1 MPLVHGHD
9 AHSAFPLSG
18 PAVRGCVR
26 DVRTGGPNA
35 GASRQG
41 ESTMTTD
48 MTTERQPRAGW
59 REWAGLAVLALPTLM
74 VALDLFVMLL
84 AVPHLSTALHAS
96 STQQLWILDV
106 YGFMVAGLLLTMGTL
121 GDRIGRRRLLL
132 IGAAALGIAGATLS
146 PSTLSLVMTLFRDP
160 RQQASVVGIWAGCFV
175 VGAIIGPIVGG
186 ALLEHFWWG
195 SVFLLGVPAMV
206 LLLVAGPR
214 LLPEFRNPQAGRLDL
229 ASVALS
235 LAAILPIVYG
245 LKELARG
252 GWRPLPVAT
261 IAVGLAVGWRFVARQ
276 RALASAGADPLLD
289 LRLFH
294 NRAFSTTLGS
304 LLANSTLAGGTM
316 AIIAQHF
323 QLVEGLSPL
332 RAGLALVPGMLAAIA
347 SFQLAPVLARQVRPA
362 FLFSGGLAVSVTG
375 LLLLT
380 QSSATSGPLILMAGF
395 VLVSFGGGPLV
406 ALGTNLVVGSAPPE
420 HAGSAAGVAQTANEF
435 GYALG
440 IATLGSIGVAVYH
453 ARMADATATSVPGA
467 AAAAARDTLAGATAA
482 AHSLPD
488 QLATALLAVARD
500 AFTGGLHAAASV
512 SAVLLAGIAL
522 LIVTTLRQLP
532 PIGHAQPD
540 PREQAPE
547 KGRDPR
553 AQADRIDLRDL
564 GRCHE
569 PGRRHGPEVALS
581 LLQRGTGHLRPRS
594 ALRCRRTPSGT
605 PNLRRLRRELA
616 VGHRRGRLRRPHE
629 PPPQVRRLQI
639 PRHRRLGQH
648 DHHPRPGPRRGGG
661 PQAAAGPG
669 HPAVR
674 QRHAHA
680 LPDGPRA
687 RRRVPAVAAPGGR
700 RRRPAAVSRQ
710 RGGDPPAAHRNHA
723 VQLGRHHPALPANQQ

>member
-1 MPLVHGHD
+1 
-9 AHSAFPLSG
+9 
-18 PAVRGCVR
+18 
-26 DVRTGGPNA
+26 
-35 GASRQG
+35 
-41 ESTMTTD
+41 MTTD

-132 IGAAALGIAGATLS
+132 IGAAAFGTASILAAWSANPEMLIAARALLGIAGATLS

-160 RQQASVVGIWAGCFV
+160 RQQASAVGIWAGCFV

-540 PREQAPE
+540 PREEAP
-547 KGRDPR
+547 
-553 AQADRIDLRDL
+553 A
-564 GRCHE
+564 
-569 PGRRHGPEVALS
+569 
-581 LLQRGTGHLRPRS
+581 
-594 ALRCRRTPSGT
+594 TP
-605 PNLRRLRRELA
+605 A
-616 VGHRRGRLRRPHE
+616 
-629 PPPQVRRLQI
+629 
-639 PRHRRLGQH
+639 
-648 DHHPRPGPRRGGG
+648 
-661 PQAAAGPG
+661 
-669 HPAVR
+669 
-674 QRHAHA
+674 
-680 LPDGPRA
+680 
-687 RRRVPAVAAPGGR
+687 
-700 RRRPAAVSRQ
+700 
-710 RGGDPPAAHRNHA
+710 
-723 VQLGRHHPALPANQQ
+723 